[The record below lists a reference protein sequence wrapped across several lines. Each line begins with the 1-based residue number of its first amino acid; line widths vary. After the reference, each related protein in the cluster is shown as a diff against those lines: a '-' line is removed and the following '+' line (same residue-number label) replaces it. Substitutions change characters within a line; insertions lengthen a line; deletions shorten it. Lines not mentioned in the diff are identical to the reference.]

1 MITARLKTRLA
12 STLLAGL
19 FTLLMLGQ
27 AEAGSR
33 QYEAS
38 ASKFEMAELLAF
50 SKKVERVAAKRGARV
65 FILARQ
71 GRPTSE
77 LPKGITYTHVAF
89 AVYSSI
95 RTEDG
100 RSVPGYA
107 IYNLY
112 QDDNDPGSSVLAVDY
127 PVDYFAGAYTL
138 KTTVIIPTVQMQKR
152 LLKIIT
158 SATYKN
164 LHNPNYSV
172 IANPGDQK
180 YQNCTEF
187 VLDVI
192 QAAIYNTADK
202 ETIKA
207 NTREYFTAQDI
218 NVSPFKLLFGSMF
231 VPDVKLGDQG
241 EQIRTATFTT
251 IAAYLQEFG
260 LAKEVITLKADP
272 TRLDI

>member
-1 MITARLKTRLA
+1 
-12 STLLAGL
+12 
-19 FTLLMLGQ
+19 MLGQ

-50 SKKVERVAAKRGARV
+50 SKKVENAAAKKGARV

-71 GRPTSE
+71 GRPASE
-77 LPKGITYTHVAF
+77 LPKGITYTHVAI

-95 RTEDG
+95 RTGDG
-100 RSVPGYA
+100 RTVPGYA

-112 QDDNDPGSSVLAVDY
+112 QDENDQGRSHLVVDY

-138 KTTVIIPTVQMQKR
+138 KTSIIIPTVAMQKR
-152 LLKIIT
+152 LLKIIA
-158 SATYKN
+158 SGAYKN

-172 IANPGDQK
+172 LANPGDLK

-192 QAAIYNTADK
+192 QAAIYNTVDK
-202 ETIKA
+202 EVIKA
-207 NTREYFTAQDI
+207 NTRAYFTAQDI
-218 NVSPFKLLFGSMF
+218 NISPLKLLFGSMF

-241 EQIRTATFTT
+241 EQIITATFTT
-251 IAAYLQEFG
+251 IEAYMQKYG
-260 LAKEVITLKADP
+260 LTKEIITLKVDP
-272 TRLDI
+272 ARLDI

>member
-1 MITARLKTRLA
+1 MISAA
-12 STLLAGL
+12 SRIILAGL
-19 FTLLMLGQ
+19 IALAMLGQ

-50 SKKVERVAAKRGARV
+50 SKKVEHAAAKKGARV

-77 LPKGITYTHVAF
+77 LPRGIIYTHVAL
-89 AVYSSI
+89 AVYSNI

-100 RSVPGYA
+100 RNIPGYA

-112 QDDNDPGSSVLAVDY
+112 QDENDPGHSSIMVDY

-138 KTTVIIPTVQMQKR
+138 KTSIIIPTVQMQKR
-152 LLKIIT
+152 LLKIIA
-158 SATYKN
+158 SGAYKS

-172 IANPGDQK
+172 LANPGDLK

-187 VLDVI
+187 TLDVI
-192 QAAIYNTADK
+192 QAAIYNTTDREK
-202 ETIKA
+202 IKT
-207 NTREYFTAQDI
+207 NTRAYFTAQDVNI
-218 NVSPFKLLFGSMF
+218 SPFKLLFGSMF
-231 VPDVKLGDQG
+231 VPDVKMGDQG
-241 EQIRTATFTT
+241 DQIRTATFTT
-251 IAAYLQEFG
+251 IAAYMQEYG
-260 LAKEVITLKADP
+260 LTKEVITLEADP
-272 TRLDI
+272 YGMDI